1 MSMKTIYLEQTDS
14 TNSYL
19 KAHCRELPDKTAV
32 TALLQTA
39 GRGRLGHSWE
49 GTSDMLPLSVLL
61 KNPQEPVN
69 ISARTGLAV
78 CEALENALPSGL
90 HAGVKWPNDIIVDNR
105 KVCGILCES
114 VRFGDCLNIIIGIGI
129 NLSQSEDYFTRLGI
143 PHGGSLL
150 SLTGVSPERNA
161 LFESVAERVI
171 ERCGMR
177 FSECREDYRARVLNI
192 GKEVRIIRGESV
204 QNAFAEGISENGFLI
219 CRDENGVFEVNSGEV
234 SVRGKEGY
242 I

>member
-1 MSMKTIYLEQTDS
+1 MKTIYLERTDS
-14 TNSYL
+14 TNTYL
-19 KAHCRELPDKTAV
+19 KAHCGELPDKTAV

-49 GTSDMLPLSVLL
+49 GTPDMLPMSVLL
-61 KNPQEPVN
+61 KNPSEPVN
-69 ISARTGLAV
+69 LSARTGLAV
-78 CEALENALPSGL
+78 CEALENAVPRGF
-90 HAGVKWPNDIIVDNR
+90 HVGIKWPNDIIVDNH

-114 VRFGDCLNIIIGIGI
+114 VRFGDCLNVIIGIGI
-129 NLSQSEDYFTRLGI
+129 NLSQSEDYFVQNGI

-150 SLTGVSPERNA
+150 TLTGVQPERNE
-161 LFESVAERVI
+161 LFENIAKRVV
-171 ERCGMR
+171 ERCGMA
-177 FSECREDYRARVLNI
+177 FSECFEEYAKRVLNI
-192 GKEVRIIRGESV
+192 GKEVRIIRGDIV

-219 CRDENGVFEVNSGEV
+219 CRDENGTFEVNSGEV

>member
-1 MSMKTIYLEQTDS
+1 MKTIFLERTDS

-19 KAHCRELPDKTAV
+19 KAHHNELPDKTAV

-49 GTSDMLPLSVLL
+49 GNSDMLPMSVLL
-61 KNPQEPVN
+61 KNPSEPVN
-69 ISARTGLAV
+69 ISARAGLAV
-78 CEALENALPSGL
+78 CEALENALPEGF
-90 HAGVKWPNDIIVDNR
+90 HAGVKWPNDVILNNR

-114 VRFGDCLNIIIGIGI
+114 VRFGDCLNVIIGIGI
-129 NLSQSEDYFTRLGI
+129 NLSQSENYFSEAGI

-150 SLTGVSPERNA
+150 SLTGVKPDRER
-161 LFESVAERVI
+161 LFESVAERVA
-171 ERCGMR
+171 ERCGMS
-177 FSECREDYRARVLNI
+177 FSECFEEYKKRVLNL
-192 GKEVRIIRGESV
+192 GREVRIIRGENV
-204 QNAFAEGISENGFLI
+204 RNAFAEGISENGFLI
-219 CRDENGVFEVNSGEV
+219 CRDENGAFEVNSGEV